1 MGKVIKGTGM
11 TVGLDLGDRFSL
23 VVVLDRDGGVVEEGR
38 VGTTEAALRQR
49 FSGCARMRI
58 ALETGTHS
66 PWVSRVLEECGHE
79 VMVANS
85 RKLRLIYENPN
96 KDDQVDATYLARLAR
111 LDPSL
116 LSPVKHRG
124 ATVQK
129 DLALLRSRDALVSAR
144 TQLINHV
151 RGVVKSVGGR
161 LPACSSRSF
170 PKKVLEKIPESL
182 RGGLLPVLEEIGSL
196 NDRIKGL
203 EKQLEVLC
211 DELYPQ
217 TKLLRQVGGIGP
229 VTSLA
234 YVLTLEAPERFK
246 KSRTVGAFVGLVPG
260 RKQSG
265 SSDPQRRITKQGDEC
280 LRRLLVNAA
289 HYILGPFGP
298 DCDLR
303 RFGSRIASRGGKNAK
318 KRAVVAVARKLAVLL
333 HRLWRSAEVYEP
345 LYQENRKN
353 VSRGKVA

>member
-1 MGKVIKGTGM
+1 MKKGIKGACL
-11 TVGLDLGDRFSL
+11 TVGLDLGDRFSQ
-23 VVVLDRDGGVVEEGR
+23 VVVFDRDGQVVEEGR
-38 VGTTEAALRQR
+38 VGTTEAGLRQR
-49 FSGCARMRI
+49 FSGCAPMRI

-66 PWVSRVLEECGHE
+66 PWASRVLEECGHE
-79 VMVANS
+79 VIVANS
-85 RKLRLIYENPN
+85 RKLRLIYENPS
-96 KDDQVDATYLARLAR
+96 KDDRVDASYLGRLAR
-111 LDPSL
+111 LEPAL

-124 ATVQK
+124 AIVQK
-129 DLALLRSRDALVSAR
+129 DLALLRSRDVLVSAR

-161 LPACSSRSF
+161 LPASSSRSF
-170 PKKVLEKIPESL
+170 SKKASEKIPESL
-182 RGGLLPVLEEIGSL
+182 RTGLLPVVEEIASL

-203 EKQLEVLC
+203 EKQLEALC
-211 DELYPQ
+211 SETYPQ
-217 TKLLRQVGGIGP
+217 TKLLRQVGGVGP

-234 YVLTLEAPERFK
+234 YVLTLEAQERFQ

-265 SSDPQRRITKQGDEC
+265 SSDPQRRITKQGDDC

-318 KRAVVAVARKLAVLL
+318 KRAIVAVARKLAVLL
-333 HRLWRSAEVYEP
+333 HHLWRSAEIYEP
-345 LYQENRKN
+345 LYQANHKAGH
-353 VSRGKVA
+353 RGKVA